1 MYMVGHTL
9 GKMAREQEDVIT
21 FSAKDRQH
29 HFLHNKPLYV
39 EAKANEL
46 GVRRALVDN
55 GASVNLMPQSI
66 FKALPHG
73 QDRLI
78 PHEVT
83 LSGFD
88 SNKSK
93 TMGHIMVDLKVGPIR
108 GPTRFHVL
116 EEETSYHLLLGRPW
130 IHAHNCVPS
139 TLHQCLKASIKGKI
153 VHINATKA
161 PFTAAEA
168 HLAEAILFDETA
180 LTEASMMTRP
190 RGVPL
195 IRSEEEIKQPKKYE
209 VRRVL
214 LPGGRK
220 AYRL

>member
-1 MYMVGHTL
+1 M
-9 GKMAREQEDVIT
+9 
-21 FSAKDRQH
+21 
-29 HFLHNKPLYV
+29 
-39 EAKANEL
+39 EAKVNEL

-55 GASVNLMPQSI
+55 GASVNLMPKSI
-66 FKALPHG
+66 FETLLHG
-73 QDRLI
+73 QERLI

-83 LSGFD
+83 LSGFA

-93 TMGHIMVDLKVGPIR
+93 TLGHIMVDLKVGPLR
-108 GPTRFHVL
+108 SPTRFHIL

-130 IHAHNCVPS
+130 IHAHNCIPS
-139 TLHQCLKASIKGKI
+139 SLHQCLKANIKGKTI
-153 VHINATKA
+153 HVNATRA
-161 PFTAAEA
+161 PFTSAEA

-180 LTEASMMTRP
+180 LTETSIMPQP

-195 IRSEEEIKQPKKYE
+195 IKQDEGPKRGRIE
-209 VRRVL
+209 RVL